1 MKPLLILSF
10 MLMLTT
16 VQAQKTYKQEGKP
29 QTITPILLE
38 LGGVDGES
46 GPDTLPPRP
55 KGNFFIGAGPLTSQ
69 TSNSNLIERFTVSP
83 ASGFTINA
91 GYTFMFRKG
100 RLQINTSYSEGG
112 VKIAVGDLNG
122 DGVADKETTK
132 HRYLSIPIQYHHF
145 IDKRNILYL
154 GGGGYAGLLL
164 PAVQKV
170 RAYNEGFE
178 KQDAGLIFSAGSRIS
193 SRINIQA
200 SYQLGL
206 LDIDPSP
213 SNSARNGFA
222 FIMLNYSIG
231 PIIKIKP
238 KGGAQSSGAHFKSA
252 KPFVR
257 KGGGE

>member
-1 MKPLLILSF
+1 MKPVLILPF
-10 MLMLTT
+10 MLMLTA
-16 VQAQKTYKQEGKP
+16 VQAQKTYKQKGKP

-46 GPDTLPPRP
+46 GPDSLPPIP

-69 TSNSNLIERFTVSP
+69 TSNTNLIERFSISP
-83 ASGFTINA
+83 ATGFAVNA
-91 GYTFMFRKG
+91 GYTLMFRKG

-112 VKIAVGDLNG
+112 VRIAVGDING
-122 DGVADKETTK
+122 DGVEDKETTK

-145 IDKRNILYL
+145 IDRRNILYL

-178 KQDAGLIFSAGSRIS
+178 KQDAGLIFSAGARLT
-193 SRINIQA
+193 SRINMQA
-200 SYQLGL
+200 SYQLGMM
-206 LDIDPSP
+206 DIDPTL
-213 SNSARNGFA
+213 SNTAKNSFA
-222 FIMLNYSIG
+222 YVMLNYSIG

-238 KGGAQSSGAHFKSA
+238 KGGAQSSGAHMRRA
-252 KPFVR
+252 KPYIR